1 MEGTY
6 ALCLGND
13 EIGKVQVERQGL
25 YYRFTCRCQLHSEVI
40 CKVTVSC
47 GGHHENLGVLVPMGD
62 TYGLTKKLPVKNLGT
77 GTPEFWIT
85 PKHTGVPGVY
95 VDIYP
100 EEPFRYIA
108 RLEKAYLE
116 KRRGRLGI
124 VIPEVEGAV
133 IREEGRTPK

>member
-1 MEGTY
+1 MDGSY
-6 ALCLGND
+6 GVFLGND
-13 EIGKVQVERQGL
+13 KVGTVQVERQGL
-25 YYRFTCRCQLHSEVI
+25 YYCFACRCKLYSEVI

-47 GGHHENLGVLVPMGD
+47 NGHHENLGVLVPMGEE
-62 TYGLTKKLPVKNLGT
+62 YGLTKKLPVKSLGQ

-85 PKHTGVPGVY
+85 PKHTAPEGVH

-116 KRRGRLGI
+116 KRRERLGI
-124 VIPEVEGAV
+124 VIPFEG
-133 IREEGRTPK
+133 